1 MQAAI
6 FGDAAPGTPFDSWPS
21 SPGTPASLAFAP
33 ADTISFSAG
42 QINFMGIY
50 TIIKRIAQAAFPQGQ
65 QGNADM
71 LDTLAAARIGM
82 PLADA
87 LSLPTGEFAS
97 MQTSPSL
104 DTAKQVYFL
113 GIRRKPE
120 TLKLMRA
127 VFSDQLTSE
136 RNEGDVTFLK
146 MSLGGRQAS
155 AGVAQWNFFNVAV
168 MPDMMIG
175 ASAWRARALSESCKD
190 RLRLSLATVPQFRA
204 SCAKFPENLNSAG
217 YAIFKKVD

>member
-1 MQAAI
+1 
-6 FGDAAPGTPFDSWPS
+6 
-21 SPGTPASLAFAP
+21 
-33 ADTISFSAG
+33 
-42 QINFMGIY
+42 MGIY
-50 TIIKRIAQAAFPQGQ
+50 SIMKRIAQAAFPQGQ

-71 LDTLAAARIGM
+71 FDTLAAARIGM

-113 GIRRKPE
+113 GIRKKPE

-127 VFSDQLTSE
+127 VFSDQLSSE

-146 MSLGGRQAS
+146 ISSVEDRSRRRRTMEFFQLGRNTGHDDRRDARGNASGSSGESFERTGRCRS
-155 AGVAQWNFFNVAV
+155 RHGST
-168 MPDMMIG
+168 I
-175 ASAWRARALSESCKD
+175 SD
-190 RLRLSLATVPQFRA
+190 RPR
-204 SCAKFPENLNSAG
+204 
-217 YAIFKKVD
+217 